1 MKSLTGVEKTGRECF
16 VSWFKKKS
24 EKMVRQNE
32 GGGEEMRAGETF
44 FAMNGKTGFIHSGNI
59 ARI

>member
-16 VSWFKKKS
+16 VSCFKKG
-24 EKMVRQNE
+24 ERMVWQNE

-44 FAMNGKTGFIHSGNI
+44 FAMNGKTGFIHSSNI